1 MHWMRAKSLARGVA
15 GKRAR
20 SWLKRLLGR

>member
-1 MHWMRAKSLARGVA
+1 MRAKSLARGVA

-20 SWLKRLLGR
+20 SLLKRVLGR